1 MVVSPAPQASTINSV
16 YQEQGAQKQAQISK
30 NAAPSEQSTD
40 AVHLSAAATAK
51 SAGGDVDHDG
61 DSH

>member
-1 MVVSPAPQASTINSV
+1 MVISPTSNLNSL
-16 YQEQGAQKQAQISK
+16 YQQQEAQKQAQTSK
-30 NAAPSEQSTD
+30 NAAPSEQPTD
-40 AVHLSAAATAK
+40 TVHLSAAATAK